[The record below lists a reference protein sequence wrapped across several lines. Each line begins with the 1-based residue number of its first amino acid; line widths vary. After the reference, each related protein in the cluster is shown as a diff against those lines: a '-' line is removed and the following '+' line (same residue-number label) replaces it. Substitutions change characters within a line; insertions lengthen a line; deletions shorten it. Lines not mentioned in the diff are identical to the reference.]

1 HRERGHFLPRQD
13 AGVAAAGLG
22 RGPGVSPLTHQN
34 LRGTWAPVLLPLAP
48 DEAIDFGLLHEEL
61 TVLLGAG
68 LDGIYTNGTASEF
81 HCLEEDEYD
90 RITDVVAQACQ
101 KAGVPCQLGASQM
114 SGQASLRRIRV
125 AAAYDPAAIQVILP
139 DWCPLSADEV
149 LSTIDRMARQSG
161 EVPLVLY
168 NPPHAKTRLTPTLFG
183 CLAAEFP
190 QLIGV
195 KVAGGDAAW
204 FEQMR
209 DLAADLAIFVAGH
222 RLASGLRQGAS
233 GSYSNVACMTP
244 RGAVSWYQAMRTDP
258 VAAQESEIRLNA
270 FLATHV
276 FPLQAAHYGN
286 AALDKALAAAGGWA
300 PIGTRLRWPS
310 RSVPGPAVDALR
322 QAARDELPE
331 FFPAAP

>member
-1 HRERGHFLPRQD
+1 MTKASGGHRLTRQ
-13 AGVAAAGLG
+13 
-22 RGPGVSPLTHQN
+22 T
-34 LRGTWAPVLLPLAP
+34 LRGTWAPVLLPLTP
-48 DEAIDFGLLHEEL
+48 DEAIDFGLLREEL
-61 TVLLGAG
+61 AVLTGAG

-90 RITDVVAQACQ
+90 RITEVVAQACRQ
-101 KAGVPCQLGASQM
+101 AGVPCQLGASQM

-125 AAAYDPAAIQVILP
+125 AAACDPAAIQVILP

-149 LSTIDRMARQSG
+149 LATIDRMAREAG
-161 EVPLVLY
+161 GVPLVLY
-168 NPPHAKTRLTPTLFG
+168 NPPHAKTRLTPAMFG

-190 QLIGV
+190 PLIGV

-204 FEQMR
+204 YGQMR
-209 DLAADLAIFVAGH
+209 DLAGDLAIFVAGH
-222 RLASGLRQGAS
+222 HLASGLRQGAS

-258 VAAQESEIRLNA
+258 VAAQESETRLNT
-270 FLATHV
+270 FLAAHV
-276 FPLQAAHYGN
+276 FPLQAAGYGN
-286 AALDKALAAAGGWA
+286 AALDKALAATGGWA
-300 PIGTRLRWPS
+300 PIGTRLRWPY
-310 RSVPGPAVDALR
+310 RPVPAPAVDTLR